1 MIKRGDRTRQGAT
14 RMAFPVEE
22 PDTLS
27 YMDGIRPVAVRPL
40 TYPERVP
47 SPRGFLFSRH
57 GFARSFWSAGGHRR

>member
-1 MIKRGDRTRQGAT
+1 MIRRGERAREGAP
-14 RMAFPVEE
+14 RAAFPVEE

-47 SPRGFLFSRH
+47 SPRGFRFSKH
-57 GFARSFWSAGGHRR
+57 GFARSPRSAEVHRR